1 MAALPDPIISP
12 HAAVLATV
20 GVFTYCGSLGEA
32 NPDTNPEDLMMAPC
46 RRAGPFRAGGCDFD
60 WAAIM
65 GTLYCSALPTA
76 DKPPHRARSHNLAP
90 AACFVMI
97 LSILLAVTGFK
108 LGPSRRIDQ
117 ARVNVA

>member
-65 GTLYCSALPTA
+65 
-76 DKPPHRARSHNLAP
+76 
-90 AACFVMI
+90 ACFVMI